1 MKRREFLK
9 KATLTTITGLTLGS
23 SMLVSSCTN
32 SKQKEEKVE
41 ATNIITRKSFE
52 WKMVTTWP
60 PNFPVFGESANFIAK
75 WIEEMSEGR
84 LKIHVYAGGEL
95 VPALQAFD
103 AVGQGMV
110 EMYNAPG
117 K

>member
-1 MKRREFLK
+1 MKRRDFLK
-9 KATLTTITGLTLGS
+9 KAAATTAVAGASLAFGAPA
-23 SMLVSSCTN
+23 VHAA
-32 SKQKEEKVE
+32 KKYQ
-41 ATNIITRKSFE
+41 
-52 WKMVTTWP
+52 WKMATTWP

-110 EMYNAPG
+110 EM
-117 K
+117 